1 MSEPTI
7 YKGRG
12 IYHGL
17 GVYLGNVAQSI
28 YNGITKKVWE
38 FGLLKTSDDDTIIF
52 SDNGNDVNAQ
62 YAEWHTEVI

>member
-1 MSEPTI
+1 MKTSI
-7 YKGRG
+7 YKGSG

-38 FGLLKTSDDDTIIF
+38 FGLLKTEDDTIIF
-52 SDNGNDVNAQ
+52 SDNGTDVNAE